1 MQSLNTK
8 VLPHL
13 VMLSFHLQVEL
24 GDRLLPA
31 FRTPTGIPYHSII
44 LTKGHPRDP
53 PTFACVAELGSLQ
66 LEFRD
71 LSRAT
76 GDGKYQ
82 EAVDKALDV
91 FQSHL
96 GDNIAPQ
103 EVSIETGVPKHT
115 QLTVGSRTDS
125 YYEYL
130 LKQWIQSGKREEK

>member
-1 MQSLNTK
+1 MHSAIHILY
-8 VLPHL
+8 
-13 VMLSFHLQVEL
+13 LQIEL
-24 GDRLLPA
+24 GDKLLPA
-31 FRTPTGIPYHSII
+31 FGTPTGIPYGSII
-44 LTKGHPRDP
+44 LSKGQPRHPPRS
-53 PTFACVAELGSLQ
+53 ACVAELGSLQ

-71 LSRAT
+71 LSHAT
-76 GDGKYQ
+76 GENKYQ

-96 GDNIAPQ
+96 GEGIAPQ
-103 EVSIETGVPKHT
+103 EVAIDTGTLKQT